1 MHPMNANPNGA
12 DFDAFRS
19 EIEAAERRI
28 AREIEPGPR
37 GFVVAILVFV
47 LLGSFALS
55 HTGNV
60 RGWDVLFSS
69 HGAGAAAVALPSRVF
84 AWLALV
90 FGVGFSML
98 ALLTRRWALAWI
110 ALAGSA
116 LACGAGMLAIWSR
129 QTVAAGHPGP
139 GVGLFVAWITVIL
152 LTFHWTRVVW
162 ARTIVQLAAEEQR
175 RRVVAQQQSRTLLDA
190 LAETPDGGDTPEDRA
205 TPDGTD
211 GPETPGRPQ
220 QEKDDR

>member
-1 MHPMNANPNGA
+1 MHPMNDGA
-12 DFDAFRS
+12 GFDAFRS

-129 QTVAAGHPGP
+129 QTVTAGHPGP

-162 ARTIVQLAAEEQR
+162 ARTVVQLAAEEQR

-190 LAETPDGGDTPEDRA
+190 LDETPEDRA

-211 GPETPGRPQ
+211 GPETPGHP

>member
-1 MHPMNANPNGA
+1 MYPMKKEHT
-12 DFDAFRS
+12 DIDALRS
-19 EIEAAERRI
+19 EIEAAERRV

-37 GFVVAILVFV
+37 ALVVAILVFV
-47 LLGSFALS
+47 LLASFILP
-55 HTGNV
+55 HTGHV

-98 ALLTRRWALAWI
+98 ALMTRRWALAWV

-116 LACGAGMLAIWSR
+116 IASGAGLLAIWSR

-139 GVGLFVAWITVIL
+139 GLGLIVAWITVMV
-152 LTFHWTRVVW
+152 LTFHWARLVW
-162 ARTIVQLAAEEQR
+162 ERTAVHLAAEEQR
-175 RRVVAQQQSRTLLDA
+175 RRFAAEQQSKTLLDT
-190 LAETPDGGDTPEDRA
+190 LDKPDDSAPKPED
-205 TPDGTD
+205 
-211 GPETPGRPQ
+211 
-220 QEKDDR
+220 